1 MKDCIFYKEYIG
13 SVRFSVEDEVFY
25 GKLEGIK
32 DLVSYEG
39 QSVGEL
45 KQAFH
50 GAVDDYLEFC
60 RKKGKE
66 PEKPYKGSFNVRLS
80 PELHRKLAQKA
91 MTEGISLN
99 QFVQKAIKEK
109 VEVF

>member
-1 MKDCIFYKEYIG
+1 MKDCMFYRDYIG
-13 SVRFSVEDEVFY
+13 AVRFSVEDEVFY
-25 GKLEGIK
+25 GKLEGIR

-50 GAVDDYLEFC
+50 EAVDDYLEFC

-91 MTEGISLN
+91 MIEGMSLN